1 MHQTRASA
9 KAAVPFDVILIKWH
23 LGPAKGPWVPGYHGG
38 LFDRLLRM
46 DRYVVIGN
54 PVAHSLSPTIHGL
67 FARETGEALEYT
79 RLLVER
85 GDFSRSAR
93 AFFESG
99 GRGASI
105 TLPFKSDAF
114 EFATERSAR
123 ARRAGAANFL
133 MKRDEEIVADNTDGA
148 GLVRDLTRN
157 LAFHLRD
164 TRILLLGA
172 GGAARGVLAPLLEEG
187 PRCIVVANRTL
198 ERARA
203 LVHEF
208 GDLGKVEV
216 RALDAIEPIPF
227 DLVLNA
233 TSTSTLGLS
242 LPLPDTVFGTGT
254 LAYDLAYG
262 ASARAFTDR
271 ALAAGARVTDGLGM
285 LVEQAAEAFEMW
297 RGKRPSTAPVL
308 AELRASRG

>member
-1 MHQTRASA
+1 M
-9 KAAVPFDVILIKWH
+9 AARPVK
-23 LGPAKGPWVPGYHGG
+23 PAGVPGYHGG
-38 LFDRLLRM
+38 LFDRPLRM

-54 PVAHSLSPTIHGL
+54 PIAHSLSPAIHTL
-67 FARETGEALEYT
+67 FARQTGEALEYT
-79 RLLVER
+79 RLLIER
-85 GDFSRSAR
+85 GHFSQSVG
-93 AFFESG
+93 AFFEAG
-99 GRGASI
+99 GRGASV
-105 TLPFKSDAF
+105 TLPFKSDAL
-114 EFATERSAR
+114 EFATEQSAR

-133 MKRDEEIVADNTDGA
+133 MKRKAGIFADNTDGA
-148 GLVRDLTRN
+148 GLVADLTRN
-157 LAFHLRD
+157 LGFHLRD

-172 GGAARGVLAPLLEEG
+172 GGAARGVLGPLLAER
-187 PRCIVVANRTL
+187 PRRIVVANRTVD
-198 ERARA
+198 RARA
-203 LVHEF
+203 LEDEF
-208 GDLGKVEV
+208 GDLGEV
-216 RALDAIEPIPF
+216 AACALDVIEPMPF

-242 LPLPDTVFGTGT
+242 LPLPDAVFATGT

-262 ASARAFTDR
+262 ASARAFTSR